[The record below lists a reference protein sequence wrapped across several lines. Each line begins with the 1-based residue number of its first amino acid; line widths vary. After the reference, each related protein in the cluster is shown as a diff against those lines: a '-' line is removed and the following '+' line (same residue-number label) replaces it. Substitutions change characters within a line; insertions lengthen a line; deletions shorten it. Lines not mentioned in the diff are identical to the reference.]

1 MASNS
6 GPRVGVVLG
15 AGGLLGGAWLA
26 GALYALSE
34 RTGYQLRSADYLVG
48 TSAGAV
54 FAALASAGVPPW
66 MLIPEQAGRIYH
78 GRIGDDGVL
87 QLTNDLWEPIG
98 RRRWLHLPALRPGS
112 WRLLTSALQT
122 PSAYA
127 MLKLISGL
135 APTGVISTDPIK
147 EAVRWAVAEGWSKHP
162 ATWIVAADYHT
173 GERVVFGQPG
183 APKADLAE
191 AVAASCA
198 IPGFYCPEK
207 IDGRFYVD
215 GGVHSMTNADLLLD
229 AGLDL
234 VIMFSPL
241 SSRARFRGWNPL
253 NRFTDVTRRIVGPY
267 VDAEVEA
274 LRADGAEVLLVEPTP
289 ADLAAI
295 GGNLMDGRRRQQVM
309 NTAVRTTAE
318 QFSKGPAARLLGK
331 IGGAPMPVP
340 KAARARLAPK
350 IAS

>member
-1 MASNS
+1 MATNS
-6 GPRVGVVLG
+6 SPRVGIVLG
-15 AGGLLGGAWLA
+15 AGGLLGGAWMA
-26 GALYALSE
+26 GALYALTE

-66 MLIPEQAGRIYH
+66 MLIPETAGSIYH

-87 QLTNDLWEPIG
+87 ELTRDLWEPIG
-98 RRRWLHLPALRPGS
+98 RHRWLHMPSLRPGS
-112 WRLLTSALQT
+112 WRLLASALRT
-122 PSAYA
+122 PSSYA

-135 APTGVISTDPIK
+135 APSGVVSTEAIK
-147 EAVRWAVAEGWSKHP
+147 ESVRWAVREGWSEHP
-162 ATWIVAADYHT
+162 ACWLVAADYHT

-183 APKADLAE
+183 APKADLAQ

-207 IDGRFYVD
+207 IAGRFYVD
-215 GGVHSMTNADLLLD
+215 GGVHSMTNADLMLD
-229 AGLDL
+229 LGLDL

-241 SSRARFRGWNPL
+241 SSRARFQGWNPL
-253 NRFTDVTRRIVGPY
+253 NRFTDVTRRLVAPY

-274 LRADGAEVLLVEPTP
+274 LRADGVEVLLVEPTP
-289 ADLAAI
+289 ADLAAM
-295 GGNLMDGRRRQQVM
+295 GGNLMDGRLRQQVM
-309 NTAVRTTAE
+309 ATAVRTTAE
-318 QFSKGPAARLLGK
+318 QFKKPALAQLLNRIGATEPLPQARL
-331 IGGAPMPVP
+331 
-340 KAARARLAPK
+340 RLAPK